1 MHTFSSGG
9 PATLKSHGTLLP
21 GRWSAGRLLVSIVR
35 TLVLWHAR
43 AGQRRVLA
51 RMDERQLK
59 DIGVTRDQV
68 LREIAKPFWR
78 P

>member
-1 MHTFSSGG
+1 MHTLSSGG
-9 PATLKSHGTLLP
+9 PATTTSHGTLLP
-21 GRWSAGRLLVSIVR
+21 GRWSVGRLLVGTLR
-35 TLVLWHAR
+35 TLVLWHER
-43 AGQRRVLA
+43 AVQRRALA
-51 RMDERQLK
+51 RLDERGLK